1 MRSRLTVRLYNN
13 TLSNAFKS
21 MGSHLCTKIIFL
33 WIFFFFTN
41 TMRLLFCISG
51 GDRHVFHGDMIII
64 IRVFHIYFT
73 TVK

>member
-21 MGSHLCTKIIFL
+21 MGSHLFTKIIFL
-33 WIFFFFTN
+33 GIFFFTN
-41 TMRLLFCISG
+41 TMLLRFCISG
-51 GDRHVFHGDMIII
+51 GARHVFNGDMIII